1 MKRGFILKQFFLP
14 FIQWL
19 KNIFISILLYNSR
32 IQNPAVF
39 FSVCGKAFVL
49 IVHVRTLIIKVYH
62 SNRKNMNY
70 LILTETEF
78 FGLINGNDETINLN
92 AAYGCFVKAVVELLS
107 ENDTDGVKIALA
119 YAENELEYHNTQ
131 YLAGGGKS
139 HTDLFVRKA
148 LSFVR
153 KMQKQISTSRL
164 QVPPLSPSY
173 PSPPS
178 TAHSVPALK
187 WTGNAIDLVEMIY
200 GISEMGCIN
209 DGEIPLKELA
219 PVLYSF
225 FGVNSKDCYRF
236 YTDIKRRKN
245 DSRTYFLDRM
255 QKKLNEK
262 MQRDDELER
271 MRR

>member
-1 MKRGFILKQFFLP
+1 
-14 FIQWL
+14 
-19 KNIFISILLYNSR
+19 
-32 IQNPAVF
+32 
-39 FSVCGKAFVL
+39 
-49 IVHVRTLIIKVYH
+49 
-62 SNRKNMNY
+62 MNY

-92 AAYGCFVKAVVELLS
+92 AAYDCFVKAVVELMYD
-107 ENDTDGVKIALA
+107 NDTDGVKFALA
-119 YAENELEYHNTQ
+119 YAENELQYHSTQ
-131 YLAGGGKS
+131 YLTDAKS
-139 HTDLFVRKA
+139 HTYLFVRKA

-153 KMQKQISTSRL
+153 KMQKYISTNRL
-164 QVPPLSPSY
+164 QVLPLSPSY

-178 TAHSVPALK
+178 TANSVPTLK

-219 PVLYSF
+219 PILYSF
-225 FGVNSKDCYRF
+225 FGVKSKDCYRF

>member
-1 MKRGFILKQFFLP
+1 M
-14 FIQWL
+14 
-19 KNIFISILLYNSR
+19 
-32 IQNPAVF
+32 
-39 FSVCGKAFVL
+39 
-49 IVHVRTLIIKVYH
+49 RTLIIKVYH

-107 ENDTDGVKIALA
+107 DNDTDGVKIALA

-131 YLAGGGKS
+131 YLAGGVKS

-178 TAHSVPALK
+178 TANSVPALK

>member
-1 MKRGFILKQFFLP
+1 
-14 FIQWL
+14 
-19 KNIFISILLYNSR
+19 
-32 IQNPAVF
+32 
-39 FSVCGKAFVL
+39 
-49 IVHVRTLIIKVYH
+49 
-62 SNRKNMNY
+62 MNY

-107 ENDTDGVKIALA
+107 DNDTDGVKIALA

-131 YLAGGGKS
+131 YLAGGVKS

-178 TAHSVPALK
+178 TANSVPALK

-209 DGEIPLKELA
+209 GGEASLKEIA
-219 PVLYSF
+219 AYFYKV
-225 FGVNSKDCYRF
+225 FGVQAKGCYNIF
-236 YTDIKRRKN
+236 GDIKMRKSE
-245 DSRTYFLDRM
+245 SRTYFLDRAA
-255 QKKLNEK
+255 EK
-262 MQRDDELER
+262 VNRRMLLDEERERQRR
-271 MRR
+271 